1 MHFNRNN
8 SFLLKNASFS
18 LQSNHRASTVEQRS
32 PAFLAPGAGFM
43 EDKFFHGLGE
53 EGDFRMV

>member
-18 LQSNHRASTVEQRS
+18 LQSNHRASTVEQWS
-32 PAFLAPGAGFM
+32 PAFWHQELVSW
-43 EDKFFHGLGE
+43 KT
-53 EGDFRMV
+53 DFSMD